1 MADEADIAQVDIE
14 IEEKRRKKYYA
25 DLAASIPK
33 GEPGECIRCG
43 EESLRLVN
51 DVCARCR
58 DKYKLT

>member
-1 MADEADIAQVDIE
+1 MDEADNAQVDIE
-14 IEEKRRKKYYA
+14 LEEKRRKKYYEEQA
-25 DLAASIPK
+25 RKIPK

-51 DVCARCR
+51 QVCARCR